1 MTGLGQ
7 LFEGR
12 LAPKLGVA
20 VLIVLA
26 AYPFVAGEFQLFLLT
41 RVLVLCLA
49 VLGLDIAWG
58 YGGVLNLGHAV
69 FFGLGAY
76 TFGVVARDLSVGH
89 ELAVVVAM
97 LVPAAF
103 ALVVGYPVLSSKLE
117 EAYFG
122 IVMLAVAALAPLSI
136 NSSGVLGG
144 SDGFGGIP
152 DLTVFGLE
160 FEGVGLYY
168 LVLLVATLGLVG
180 AYLLLEQSPFGLRLR
195 AIRINEG
202 RTRVL
207 GYNPLHYKVA
217 AFVLSGLVTGL
228 AGALHAALTG
238 FVGPSSI
245 GFFFS
250 LEVIIWLIVG
260 GTGTLF
266 GGYLGVFI
274 IKYTEFTLSGALLE
288 VWQLVLGVIF
298 VLMVL
303 FVPEGLYPWLDALR
317 SSDRVASLRGA
328 VRGGGSE

>member
-1 MTGLGQ
+1 MTGLRRV
-7 LFEGR
+7 FEGR
-12 LAPKLGVA
+12 FAPILAGVI
-20 VLIVLA
+20 LLVLA
-26 AYPFVAGEFQLFLLT
+26 VFPFVAGEFQLFLLS

-76 TFGVVARDLSVGH
+76 TFGVVSRDLAVGH
-89 ELAVVVAM
+89 ELAVVLAM
-97 LVPAAF
+97 LVPAGF
-103 ALVVGYPVLSSKLE
+103 ALLVGYPVLSSKLE

-136 NSSGVLGG
+136 NSTGVLGG

-152 DLTVFGLE
+152 TLTVVGVE
-160 FEGVGLYY
+160 FADLGLYY
-168 LVLLVATLGLVG
+168 LVLVVATLALVG
-180 AYLLLEQSPFGLRLR
+180 GYVLLERSPYGLRLR

-207 GYNPLHYKVA
+207 GYNPLHYKVS
-217 AFVLSGLVTGL
+217 AFVISALVTGL

-266 GGYLGVFI
+266 GGYLGVFL

-288 VWQLVLGVIF
+288 VWQLILGVVF
-298 VLMVL
+298 VLVVL
-303 FVPEGLYPWLDALR
+303 FVPEGLFPWLRELRTSGRVGALER
-317 SSDRVASLRGA
+317 A

>member
-1 MTGLGQ
+1 MSGLARI
-7 LFEGR
+7 FEGR
-12 LAPKLGVA
+12 LAPKLGVVIL
-20 VLIVLA
+20 VLLA
-26 AYPFVAGEFQLFLLT
+26 AFPLVGGEFQLFLLT

-76 TFGVVARDLSVGH
+76 TFGVVARDLTIGH
-89 ELAVVVAM
+89 ELAVVLAM
-97 LVPAAF
+97 LVPAGF
-103 ALVVGYPVLSSKLE
+103 ALLVGYPILSSKLE
-117 EAYFG
+117 ESYFG
-122 IVMLAVAALAPLSI
+122 IVMLAVAALAPLTI
-136 NSSGVLGG
+136 NSTGVLGG
-144 SDGFGGIP
+144 SDGFGRIP
-152 DLTVFGLE
+152 DLTVVGVEFGDLA
-160 FEGVGLYY
+160 LYY
-168 LVLLVATLGLVG
+168 LVLVFATLGLVG
-180 AYLLLEQSPFGLRLR
+180 GYVLLEQSPFGLRLR

-217 AFVLSGLVTGL
+217 AFVLSAVVTGFS
-228 AGALHAALTG
+228 GALHAALTG

-266 GGYLGVFI
+266 GGYLGVFL

-288 VWQLVLGVIF
+288 VWQLVLGVVF
-298 VLMVL
+298 VLVVI
-303 FVPEGLYPWLDALR
+303 FVPEGLFPRLR
-317 SSDRVASLRGA
+317 QFWESERLAGVRRT
-328 VRGGGSE
+328 VRGEGSG